1 MKHNATLKIVLTA
14 MFAALICV
22 ATMLIRVPIPATGGY
37 ANLGDGVILLCA
49 FLMNPICAVI
59 AAGIGSMLADVLAG
73 YMSYAIGTLII
84 KAGVALIGTAIYNR
98 FGRGE
103 SDKKAI
109 AVMLVASVLAEIFMI
124 VGYFAYETVCLG
136 IGMGAAGAI
145 PGNIGQGVVGVI
157 IAVVLTPILTRS
169 RELNNLMD
177 KTRV

>member
-37 ANLGDGVILLCA
+37 ANLGDGVILRCA
-49 FLMNPICAVI
+49 FLMNPICAVF
-59 AAGIGSMLADVLAG
+59 AAGIGSILADVLAG

-84 KAGVALIGTAIYNR
+84 KAGVALIGTAVYNR
-98 FGRGE
+98 FGRGQ
-103 SDKKAI
+103 SGKKAV
-109 AVMLVASVLAEIFMI
+109 AVMLVASILAEIFMI
-124 VGYFAYETVCLG
+124 VGYFAYEAVCLG
-136 IGMGAAGAI
+136 IGVGAAGAI

-169 RELNNLMD
+169 RELNTLME
-177 KTRV
+177 KTRS